1 MQNNCPDISQLI
13 SEYLTYLEIE
23 KGLSKNTI
31 LAYQNDLVGFFNF
44 NDKELNEIKRKDFS
58 NFTKFL
64 AKNDQSPTTITRKLA
79 SVRGFFKY
87 ICFKQYITSNP
98 AISIVSPKLP
108 KHLPKVLSIN
118 EVDEILKQDLTILDN
133 AIFEL
138 LYSAGVR
145 VSELVNLKLRNI
157 DLNQRLIRVFGKG
170 SKERIIPINQKCVNV
185 IKKYLKKREIIELKN
200 TKSEFLF
207 LKDDGK
213 KITRQ
218 YVWQIIQQ
226 QGKLIHKKISPHTL
240 RHSFATHLLERGADL
255 RVVQELLGHASIV
268 TTQLYTH
275 ISKNVLREV
284 YFKINNWFNILWY
297 IYFMLRP
304 EDIVIHKADK
314 NLEKIID
321 EIDLEEKELFQ
332 INSTFHDISVVEN
345 NIGRFLKYDDTY
357 QAGFID
363 SSNYKGNLFYINYF
377 LIPYLMNKNV
387 KNILLVGFGSGIIVN
402 QFEKIFEKLDR
413 IDVVDIEENIFDI
426 AKNYFDFKDSKK
438 INFFLQD
445 ALIYLK
451 NNKRKYDLII
461 VDVAGNEGIDERF
474 LSVEYLNLI
483 KKNLKKKGIF
493 ISNLPS
499 SRDIFNKK
507 NKVILSLLDD
517 YRKMFNFVDIYNG
530 ETSNKLYYKTFY
542 NIDKIVYDITNLILI
557 SSDFRYKISSN
568 YEKLEDI
575 NVDIKPYLSDLAKW

>member
-1 MQNNCPDISQLI
+1 
-13 SEYLTYLEIE
+13 
-23 KGLSKNTI
+23 
-31 LAYQNDLVGFFNF
+31 
-44 NDKELNEIKRKDFS
+44 
-58 NFTKFL
+58 
-64 AKNDQSPTTITRKLA
+64 
-79 SVRGFFKY
+79 
-87 ICFKQYITSNP
+87 
-98 AISIVSPKLP
+98 
-108 KHLPKVLSIN
+108 
-118 EVDEILKQDLTILDN
+118 
-133 AIFEL
+133 
-138 LYSAGVR
+138 
-145 VSELVNLKLRNI
+145 
-157 DLNQRLIRVFGKG
+157 
-170 SKERIIPINQKCVNV
+170 
-185 IKKYLKKREIIELKN
+185 
-200 TKSEFLF
+200 
-207 LKDDGK
+207 
-213 KITRQ
+213 
-218 YVWQIIQQ
+218 
-226 QGKLIHKKISPHTL
+226 
-240 RHSFATHLLERGADL
+240 
-255 RVVQELLGHASIV
+255 
-268 TTQLYTH
+268 
-275 ISKNVLREV
+275 
-284 YFKINNWFNILWY
+284 
-297 IYFMLRP
+297 MLRP

-357 QAGFID
+357 QAGFIN
-363 SSNYKGNLFYINYF
+363 SPNYKGNLFYINYF
-377 LIPYLMNKNV
+377 LIPYLMNKNI

-426 AKNYFDFKDSKK
+426 AKNYFNFKDSKK

-483 KKNLKKKGIF
+483 KKNLKKKGVF

-557 SSDFRYKISSN
+557 SSDFEYKISSN

-575 NVDIKPYLSDLAKW
+575 NVDIKPYLSDLTK